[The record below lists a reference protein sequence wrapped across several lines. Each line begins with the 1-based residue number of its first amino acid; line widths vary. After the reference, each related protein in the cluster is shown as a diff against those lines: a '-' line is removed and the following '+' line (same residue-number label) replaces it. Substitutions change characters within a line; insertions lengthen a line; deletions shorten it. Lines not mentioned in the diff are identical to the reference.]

1 MYINGKDVSRTGV
14 DCQGVGGHSE
24 LDVKRYHNDTRH
36 MIIYD
41 VRCDSPMGEQ
51 GARLRLF
58 LTEEEY
64 TAAQNAEQLGNIKL
78 VKHAAIVEGHILWD
92 RRRRR

>member
-1 MYINGKDVSRTGV
+1 MYINGKDVSRTGI
-14 DCQGVGGHSE
+14 DCNGIGGHSE

-41 VRCDSPMGEQ
+41 AYCESHMGEQ
-51 GARLRLF
+51 GARMRQF

-64 TAAQNAEQLGNIKL
+64 AAAKDAEKLGNIRI

-92 RRRRR
+92 RKRRK

>member
-1 MYINGKDVSRTGV
+1 MHINGNDVSGTGV
-14 DCQGVGGHSE
+14 DCHGIGGHGE

-41 VRCDSPMGEQ
+41 GYCDSPMGEQ
-51 GARLRLF
+51 WTRLRQF

-64 TAAQNAEQLGNIKL
+64 ATAKDAEQLGKIRI

-92 RRRRR
+92 RKRRK